1 MGEVLLPIKPKFTFR
16 AADGYPPHCGI
27 KLDTW
32 DNHFSAASFRASPTK
47 HLWFQTVT
55 VMKHLKIFIK

>member
-32 DNHFSAASFRASPTK
+32 DNHFSGSKLPRFSHKTLVVSNRKSYEIP
-47 HLWFQTVT
+47 
-55 VMKHLKIFIK
+55 